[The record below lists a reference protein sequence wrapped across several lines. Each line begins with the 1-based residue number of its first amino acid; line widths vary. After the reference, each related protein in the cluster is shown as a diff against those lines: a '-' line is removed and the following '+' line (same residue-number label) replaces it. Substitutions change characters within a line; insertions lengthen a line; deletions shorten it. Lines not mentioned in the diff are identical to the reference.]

1 MAKNLAQEIS
11 NVNRETEEVKIQI
24 DGGND
29 NRTGGH
35 YHKLMQIDSAAIDL
49 QFRVNSIVPN

>member
-11 NVNRETEEVKIQI
+11 NVNMETEEVKIQI

-35 YHKLMQIDSAAIDL
+35 YHKLMQIESAAIDL
-49 QFRVNSIVPN
+49 